1 MPVEKKFLS
10 YRIYSPDISSGRKW
24 FVEWYEGGKRIR
36 KYGDINCFDNHAQR
50 MLAAQK
56 IIEQYALQ
64 DYVAKDMAVKERA
77 YKYLVENR
85 GVWRKKTYQTF
96 KSKLDTFY
104 SIHGDNR
111 PNQESIKNFF
121 TWLKNNRHKTT
132 YNTYLQALKMIFGAA
147 GEGSLFDGIARMRTE
162 KTPARYFQNYQIV
175 QLKKALLEYD
185 PELWLFAQFQYYCFI
200 RPISELRFLKV
211 GDLLLDDNKILVR
224 SDISKNKKSEYVSI
238 PDAFRPHVQQFRQRP
253 PGDFVF
259 GKPGNPKQTYSYNY
273 FSYHHRKVL
282 NRLGYDRAYKLY
294 SWKHTGAVACI
305 RAGISVKDLQIQL
318 RHHSL
323 EEVDKYLRQLG
334 VSDLSRL
341 ENKFPGI

>member
-1 MPVEKKFLS
+1 MPVEKKILS

-24 FVEWYEGGKRIR
+24 FVEWYEGKKRIR

-64 DYVAKDMAVKERA
+64 DHVVKDMALKERA
-77 YKYLVENR
+77 YKYLVDNR
-85 GVWRKKTYQTF
+85 GVWRKKSYQTF

-104 SIHGDNR
+104 SIHGDAKPNR
-111 PNQESIKNFF
+111 ESIKNFF

-132 YNTYLQALKMIFGAA
+132 HNTYLQALKMIFAAA
-147 GEGSLFDGIARMRTE
+147 GEESLFDGIQRIRSV
-162 KTPARYFQNYQIV
+162 KTPARYFQGYQIR
-175 QLKKALLEYD
+175 QLKKVMLEND
-185 PELWLFAQFQYYCFI
+185 PELWLFVQFQYYCFI
-200 RPISELRFLKV
+200 RPNSELRLLKV
-211 GDLLLDDNKILVR
+211 SDLLLDDHKILVR
-224 SDISKNKKSEYVSI
+224 ADISKNGKAEYVSI
-238 PDAFRPHVQQFRQRP
+238 PELFRPHLTGFRERSP
-253 PGDFVF
+253 GELLFHKPGDPFMPC
-259 GKPGNPKQTYSYNY
+259 GYNH
-273 FSYHHRKVL
+273 FT
-282 NRLGYDRAYKLY
+282 NRHMKILKILGYDRSYKLY
-294 SWKHTGAVACI
+294 SWKHTGAVSCI